1 MTFEN
6 FQNIYEKT
14 IDLSSIK
21 TCWMFDGTIHEAEK
35 DYPDRGYTCTV
46 KIPGWVADE
55 KEAKDYCNSKLP
67 FYITGHRPGG
77 ASTRCTFLVTVAC
90 EPDYW
95 QILGKC
101 YKVYDGKFTY
111 KEAEDT
117 CSKQSVGPE
126 LSPKVANFF
135 ARNMHLFLME
145 IENIR
150 KAWVSVPNLEDYY
163 ENGKGHAAVYVQ
175 DAAYR
180 HDERVGS
187 IMMFDQNSEHQV
199 ICEYTPPMTMA
210 EMYYLAHRYSEIYP
224 IHVYKHGAI
233 IPTQSYYT
241 ITQLQGKEMY
251 NTQELKD
258 ACKGVG
264 NILNVESFPIT
275 AIEQEFEDV
284 KPYLKDHQFSLV
296 DAYKNDGCS
305 SGDYLTEGKQVYLG
319 GTAKTGHCDAHSCI
333 VKF

>member
-1 MTFEN
+1 M
-6 FQNIYEKT
+6 
-14 IDLSSIK
+14 
-21 TCWMFDGTIHEAEK
+21 
-35 DYPDRGYTCTV
+35 
-46 KIPGWVADE
+46 
-55 KEAKDYCNSKLP
+55 
-67 FYITGHRPGG
+67 
-77 ASTRCTFLVTVAC
+77 VTVAC

-241 ITQLQGKEMY
+241 WVFYIFRICSIKFHNESHIQNHSIARKR
-251 NTQELKD
+251 
-258 ACKGVG
+258 
-264 NILNVESFPIT
+264 NVQYSR
-275 AIEQEFEDV
+275 
-284 KPYLKDHQFSLV
+284 
-296 DAYKNDGCS
+296 
-305 SGDYLTEGKQVYLG
+305 TEG
-319 GTAKTGHCDAHSCI
+319 CM
-333 VKF
+333 